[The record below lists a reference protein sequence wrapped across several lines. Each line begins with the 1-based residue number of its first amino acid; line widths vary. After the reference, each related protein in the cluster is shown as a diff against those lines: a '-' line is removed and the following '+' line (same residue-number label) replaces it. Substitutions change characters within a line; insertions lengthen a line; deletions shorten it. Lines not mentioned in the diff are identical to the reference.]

1 MISPI
6 LRASGWIGVLDEL
19 HVTNFGVVEDLTI
32 SIGPGMTVI
41 SGETGAGKT
50 LIVDA
55 LSMLGGQRADVNLIR
70 SGALYARVEARFHEG
85 SDEIVIA
92 RQIQSDDP
100 SRAYINGS
108 ISRVSDLASLTYSMF
123 HIYGQH
129 DAQLLF
135 SSSAQA
141 ATLDTFSSIDH
152 SLLSEVRGKL
162 AQARNRLSELGG
174 DERSRQRELSIC
186 QSEFDEISA
195 IKINDPQEEL
205 RIKQELEL
213 LSNAI
218 EFRESLERVHALLI
232 EGEDKPSAM
241 DQLGDARRILA
252 HTNSYSSSVERLNEQ
267 IDSLRDVGREIL
279 FEIERLDPDPGRFEQ
294 LQDRLFELSKIKR
307 RYGDTLD
314 EVIKYRERVAVRIE
328 ELSSFEIL
336 ARRLETEIEEYI
348 AETGRLEGEILASRI
363 TGAQRLSSGVAK
375 RLSSL
380 AMPNGRFE
388 IHLGKS
394 GIGDPVL
401 FMFSS
406 NAGERL
412 GPVSKVA
419 SGGELSRLMLAIRLM
434 SGTQVPTMIFD
445 EIDAGIGGKTAI
457 SVGEAL
463 AELSATKQ
471 VIVVTHLAQVAAF
484 ANQQIA
490 ISKLV
495 ENGRTITIGR
505 RVDGE
510 ERVSEMARMLSGHK
524 ESEKAKDHAR
534 ELLSNSGRL

>member
-1 MISPI
+1 M
-6 LRASGWIGVLDEL
+6 
-19 HVTNFGVVEDLTI
+19 
-32 SIGPGMTVI
+32 
-41 SGETGAGKT
+41 
-50 LIVDA
+50 
-55 LSMLGGQRADVNLIR
+55 
-70 SGALYARVEARFHEG
+70 
-85 SDEIVIA
+85 
-92 RQIQSDDP
+92 
-100 SRAYINGS
+100 
-108 ISRVSDLASLTYSMF
+108 
-123 HIYGQH
+123 
-129 DAQLLF
+129 
-135 SSSAQA
+135 A
-141 ATLDTFSSIDH
+141 A
-152 SLLSEVRGKL
+152 
-162 AQARNRLSELGG
+162 
-174 DERSRQRELSIC
+174 
-186 QSEFDEISA
+186 
-195 IKINDPQEEL
+195 
-205 RIKQELEL
+205 
-213 LSNAI
+213 
-218 EFRESLERVHALLI
+218 
-232 EGEDKPSAM
+232 
-241 DQLGDARRILA
+241 
-252 HTNSYSSSVERLNEQ
+252 
-267 IDSLRDVGREIL
+267 
-279 FEIERLDPDPGRFEQ
+279 
-294 LQDRLFELSKIKR
+294 
-307 RYGDTLD
+307 
-314 EVIKYRERVAVRIE
+314 RIE

-336 ARRLETEIEEYI
+336 AGRLEAEIQEYI
-348 AETGRLEGEILASRI
+348 AEIGRLEGEILETRLKA
-363 TGAQRLSSGVAK
+363 AQRLSSGVAK

-394 GIGDPVL
+394 GVGDPVS

-434 SGTQVPTMIFD
+434 SGTRVPTMIFD

-490 ISKLV
+490 ISKRV

-510 ERVSEMARMLSGHK
+510 ERVSELARMLSGHK